1 METDASEA
9 TAVSFP
15 MIASL
20 LQITRSV
27 RLLSVSR
34 EDTKRTKAQ
43 VDVHFNWIFVLIIG
57 AVILTFFL
65 FVISRQ
71 KAVSD
76 QRLAADVLADMEL
89 ILTGQGIS
97 VGREDTVAIPE
108 LPLQFTCDDYGML
121 TMTRRI
127 GNAVLFAPSSV
138 ESERLLTWTQEW
150 DIPFKVSN
158 LVYLTS
164 PDIRYYLI
172 YDPADDMATQFAK
185 ELNSSLP
192 ERMNKRMKSI
202 REAIT
207 ITDEGD
213 DRVRLVYIFPA
224 EERLTLPAG
233 LRNLNDKAVS
243 ALAIR
248 KDLAGADAYRGG
260 ASLGFY
266 KKRGDQLEQ
275 DTIATPRGDRV
286 GVYPSLG
293 KGPLYGA
300 VFADDF
306 GLYECSMRKAIRR
319 MKLIAMIHNQ
329 RANTLLTLASP
340 RCVTYYSI
348 APFTSFALLNPDDL
362 TNRIRA
368 PGAVSELFSTAEILE
383 NLNRN
388 TIRASCTTLY

>member
-1 METDASEA
+1 
-9 TAVSFP
+9 

-20 LQITRSV
+20 LQIMRSA
-27 RLLSVSR
+27 RLLSASGQ
-34 EDTKRTKAQ
+34 DTKHTKAQ
-43 VDVHFNWIFVLIIG
+43 VEVHFNWIFVLIIG

-65 FVISRQ
+65 FVVSKQ

-89 ILTGQGIS
+89 ILTSQGIS
-97 VGREDTVAIPE
+97 VGREDTVNIPDVE
-108 LPLQFTCDDYGML
+108 MRFTCDDYGML
-121 TMTRRI
+121 EMTRRT
-127 GNAVLFAPSSV
+127 GNAVLFAPDSV

-150 DIPFKVSN
+150 DVPFKVSN
-158 LVYLTS
+158 LLYLTS

-172 YDPADDMATQFAK
+172 YDLADDTATQFTE

-192 ERMNKRMKSI
+192 ERMNKRMKTLS
-202 REAIT
+202 EAIT
-207 ITDEGD
+207 IKDEGD

-224 EERLTLPAG
+224 EERLALPAG

-248 KDLAGADAYRGG
+248 KNPIVDDAYRGG
-260 ASLGFY
+260 AMLGFY
-266 KKRGDQLEQ
+266 RKRGDQLEQ
-275 DTIATPRGDRV
+275 DTITTPRGDRV

-293 KGPLYGA
+293 RGPLYGA

-306 GLYECSMRKAIRR
+306 ELYECSMRKAVRR

-340 RCVTYYSI
+340 RCATYYSV
-348 APFTSFALLNPDDL
+348 APFTSIALLNPDDL
-362 TNRIRA
+362 TNNNARN
-368 PGAVSELFSTAEILE
+368 AVSELFSTAEILE

>member
-1 METDASEA
+1 MRSAQQ
-9 TAVSFP
+9 VS
-15 MIASL
+15 A
-20 LQITRSV
+20 QR
-27 RLLSVSR
+27 
-34 EDTKRTKAQ
+34 KQTKAQ
-43 VDVHFNWIFVLIIG
+43 VEVHFNWIFVLIIG

-89 ILTGQGIS
+89 VLTGQGVS
-97 VGREDTVAIPE
+97 VGREDSIAIPE
-108 LPLQFTCDDYGML
+108 LELRFTCDDYGML
-121 TMTRRI
+121 AMTRRT

-138 ESERLLTWTQEW
+138 QSEHLFTWTQEW

-172 YDPADDMATQFAK
+172 YDPADAMAKQFAE

-192 ERMNKRMKSI
+192 ERMNKRLKTIS
-202 REAIT
+202 EAIT
-207 ITDEGD
+207 IKDEGD
-213 DRVRLVYIFPA
+213 DRVRIVYIFPDFPA
-224 EERLTLPAG
+224 EGQPALPAG

-248 KDLAGADAYRGG
+248 KDLAGEDPYRGG

-266 KKRGDQLEQ
+266 QKRGDQLEQ

-286 GVYPSLG
+286 GAYPSLG

-306 GLYECSMRKAIRR
+306 GLYECSMQKAIRR

-340 RCVTYYSI
+340 RCATYYSI

-362 TNRIRA
+362 TNMIRA
-368 PGAVSELFSTAEILE
+368 PGAVNELFSTAEILE

>member
-1 METDASEA
+1 M
-9 TAVSFP
+9 
-15 MIASL
+15 
-20 LQITRSV
+20 RSA
-27 RLLSVSR
+27 RLLSASGQ
-34 EDTKRTKAQ
+34 DTKHTKAQ
-43 VDVHFNWIFVLIIG
+43 VEVHFNWIFVLIIG

-65 FVISRQ
+65 FVVSKQ

-89 ILTGQGIS
+89 ILTSQGIS
-97 VGREDTVAIPE
+97 VGREDTVNIPDVE
-108 LPLQFTCDDYGML
+108 MRFTCDDYGML
-121 TMTRRI
+121 EMTRRT
-127 GNAVLFAPSSV
+127 GNAVLFAPDSV

-150 DIPFKVSN
+150 DVPFKVSN
-158 LVYLTS
+158 LLYLTS

-172 YDPADDMATQFAK
+172 YDLADDTATQFTE

-192 ERMNKRMKSI
+192 ERMNKRMKTLS
-202 REAIT
+202 EAIT
-207 ITDEGD
+207 IKDEGD

-224 EERLTLPAG
+224 EERLALPAG

-248 KDLAGADAYRGG
+248 KNPIVDDAYRGG
-260 ASLGFY
+260 AMLGFY
-266 KKRGDQLEQ
+266 RKRGDQLEQ
-275 DTIATPRGDRV
+275 DTITTPRGDRV

-293 KGPLYGA
+293 RGPLYGA

-306 GLYECSMRKAIRR
+306 ELYECSMRKAVRR

-340 RCVTYYSI
+340 RCATYYSV
-348 APFTSFALLNPDDL
+348 APFTSIALLNPDDL
-362 TNRIRA
+362 TNNNARN
-368 PGAVSELFSTAEILE
+368 AVSELFSTAEILE